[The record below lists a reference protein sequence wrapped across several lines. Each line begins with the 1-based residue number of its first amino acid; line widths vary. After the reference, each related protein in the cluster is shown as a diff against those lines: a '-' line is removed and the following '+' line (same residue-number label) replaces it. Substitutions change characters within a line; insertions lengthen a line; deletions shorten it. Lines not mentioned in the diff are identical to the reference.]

1 MRQGSDPHSALGP
14 GQEGKSL
21 MKAAK
26 GTKDTCVSI
35 LWPTTDTS
43 EAYVLTHTVF
53 HEILSEENK
62 E

>member
-1 MRQGSDPHSALGP
+1 MRQGSGPHSVLGP
-14 GQEGKSL
+14 DQEGKSL

-26 GTKDTCVSI
+26 GTKDACVSI

-43 EAYVLTHTVF
+43 EAYVLTHTVLR
-53 HEILSEENK
+53 EILSGKNK